1 MNVVKDAEG
10 INDYDYNKMMS
21 DFETTTRH
29 EEHLKKIKKKWVD
42 QGRKF
47 RRTIERMKLER
58 EEHYQEKNKE
68 LERKLKQKNQTMLT
82 ALNSSN
88 QAKMAEKK
96 KNIELL
102 CQKEK
107 QAKENVEKKLSEQ
120 EQKRLLAAEL
130 THEKSK
136 YGFNN
141 K

>member
-1 MNVVKDAEG
+1 MNVVKDAEE

-29 EEHLKKIKKKWVD
+29 
-42 QGRKF
+42 
-47 RRTIERMKLER
+47 

-96 KNIELL
+96 KTSNYS
-102 CQKEK
+102 
-107 QAKENVEKKLSEQ
+107 AKRKNRR
-120 EQKRLLAAEL
+120 KR
-130 THEKSK
+130 TWKR
-136 YGFNN
+136 N
-141 K
+141 

>member
-1 MNVVKDAEG
+1 
-10 INDYDYNKMMS
+10 MMS

-42 QGRKF
+42 QGRKV

-88 QAKMAEKK
+88 QVIFRSGIRKRSKK
-96 KNIELL
+96 SERNDRRNLS
-102 CQKEK
+102 
-107 QAKENVEKKLSEQ
+107 KK
-120 EQKRLLAAEL
+120 
-130 THEKSK
+130 
-136 YGFNN
+136 
-141 K
+141 

>member
-1 MNVVKDAEG
+1 
-10 INDYDYNKMMS
+10 MMS

-96 KNIELL
+96 KKHRTTLPKGKTGERERG
-102 CQKEK
+102 KETERTG
-107 QAKENVEKKLSEQ
+107 AKKTFSSG
-120 EQKRLLAAEL
+120 AHA
-130 THEKSK
+130 
-136 YGFNN
+136 
-141 K
+141 

>member
-1 MNVVKDAEG
+1 MGRPRSKIPSHDWANETRTWRALPREEQRTWKEIKAKKPNDA
-10 INDYDYNKMMS
+10 NCAK
-21 DFETTTRH
+21 F
-29 EEHLKKIKKKWVD
+29 LKSGEN
-42 QGRKF
+42 GRK
-47 RRTIERMKLER
+47 E
-58 EEHYQEKNKE
+58 
-68 LERKLKQKNQTMLT
+68 
-82 ALNSSN
+82 
-88 QAKMAEKK
+88 

-120 EQKRLLAAEL
+120 EQKRLLATEL

>member
-1 MNVVKDAEG
+1 
-10 INDYDYNKMMS
+10 MMS

-88 QAKMAEKK
+88 QA
-96 KNIELL
+96 
-102 CQKEK
+102 
-107 QAKENVEKKLSEQ
+107 
-120 EQKRLLAAEL
+120 
-130 THEKSK
+130 
-136 YGFNN
+136 
-141 K
+141 

>member
-1 MNVVKDAEG
+1 
-10 INDYDYNKMMS
+10 MMS

-82 ALNSSN
+82 ALNPSN

>member
-1 MNVVKDAEG
+1 MNVVKDAEE

-29 EEHLKKIKKKWVD
+29 EEH
-42 QGRKF
+42 
-47 RRTIERMKLER
+47 
-58 EEHYQEKNKE
+58 YQEKNKE
-68 LERKLKQKNQTMLT
+68 LERKLKQKNPSMLT

>member
-1 MNVVKDAEG
+1 
-10 INDYDYNKMMS
+10 MMS

-82 ALNSSN
+82 ALNPSN

-96 KNIELL
+96 KTSNYS
-102 CQKEK
+102 
-107 QAKENVEKKLSEQ
+107 AKRKNRR
-120 EQKRLLAAEL
+120 KR
-130 THEKSK
+130 TWKR
-136 YGFNN
+136 N
-141 K
+141 

>member
-1 MNVVKDAEG
+1 MNVVKDAEE

-21 DFETTTRH
+21 DFETMTRH

-47 RRTIERMKLER
+47 RRTIKRMKLER

-88 QAKMAEKK
+88 QAKMAEKT